1 MEIRMGTAW
10 LAFRIA
16 EDKEWSVIV
25 RLPSKVRGG
34 LCSRR
39 YICLANTDKENTSGR
54 TDALLNGESIN
65 KFPTK
70 FYYRSRIRFGIA
82 DEPFVRG
89 GVGEEIAAVK
99 RFNEAV

>member
-1 MEIRMGTAW
+1 MGTAW
-10 LAFRIA
+10 LALRIA
-16 EDKEWSVIV
+16 EDKGWSVIV

-39 YICLANTDKENTSGR
+39 YICPANTDKENTSGR
-54 TDALLNGESIN
+54 TDAVLNGESIN

-70 FYYRSRIRFGIA
+70 FYYRSESQ

-89 GVGEEIAAVK
+89 GKVGEEIAAVK